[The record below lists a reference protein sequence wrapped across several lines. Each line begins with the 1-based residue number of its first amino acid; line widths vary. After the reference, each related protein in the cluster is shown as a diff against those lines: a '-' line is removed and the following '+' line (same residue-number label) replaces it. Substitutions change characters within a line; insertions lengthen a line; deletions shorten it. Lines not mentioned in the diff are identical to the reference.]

1 MMKSK
6 LATIVFIVIAAGT
19 LILIIIFNNRQTV
32 TYTSS
37 PTSFTTNQVATVF
50 VLGYGGSENSE
61 TFMVNQAVK
70 KGVTKDI
77 TTAKVTPN
85 GKVTFD
91 TKLSPYVRN
100 PIIKVEFTD
109 NQNGDFNLNA
119 QWIKNELTQLKRR
132 YDIQQFNFVGHSM
145 KNMSFAFYMKNN
157 GIDND
162 LPQLKKEVNIAGVY
176 NGVLNINDKVNEI
189 SININGKPSRING
202 GYK

>member
-37 PTSFTTNQVATVF
+37 PTSFTTNQIATVF

-91 TKLSPYVRN
+91 TKLSLYARN

-119 QWIKNELTQLKRR
+119 QWIKMN
-132 YDIQQFNFVGHSM
+132 
-145 KNMSFAFYMKNN
+145 
-157 GIDND
+157 
-162 LPQLKKEVNIAGVY
+162 
-176 NGVLNINDKVNEI
+176 
-189 SININGKPSRING
+189 
-202 GYK
+202 

>member
-1 MMKSK
+1 M
-6 LATIVFIVIAAGT
+6 
-19 LILIIIFNNRQTV
+19 
-32 TYTSS
+32 
-37 PTSFTTNQVATVF
+37 
-50 VLGYGGSENSE
+50 
-61 TFMVNQAVK
+61 
-70 KGVTKDI
+70 
-77 TTAKVTPN
+77 
-85 GKVTFD
+85 TFD

-189 SININGKPSRING
+189 SININGKPSRMND